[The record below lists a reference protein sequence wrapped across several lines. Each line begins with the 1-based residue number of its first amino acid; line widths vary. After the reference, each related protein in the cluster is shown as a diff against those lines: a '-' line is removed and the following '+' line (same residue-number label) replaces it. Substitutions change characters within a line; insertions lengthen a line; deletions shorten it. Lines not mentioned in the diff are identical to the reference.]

1 MTAHVVYPVVSM
13 AWHWHV
19 WLCPYTV
26 VLVTFMHRMQE
37 VQRYCH
43 DCCAAAKPLHAG
55 SVVMRDFRIPNVL
68 TRNGAEGSYVISDLE
83 FAGPDK
89 HPWTLDYLQGWDHH
103 TLNQVILVMRSYN
116 LT

>member
-1 MTAHVVYPVVSM
+1 
-13 AWHWHV
+13 
-19 WLCPYTV
+19 
-26 VLVTFMHRMQE
+26 MQE

-103 TLNQVILVMRSYN
+103 TLNQVILVMRSHN